1 MNIDNIRKVQE
12 EYYKLISNYKE
23 VIFDEEVSSYKIS
36 RILDIITCFWLDRL
50 EILELELD
58 RLTNKYDCTV
68 LSGAIYLDVKD
79 NEHYLF
85 KGLGDYHLLHDPL
98 LKLEHFFNGM
108 KLRDESENIF
118 LFQRSYSDTI
128 EVLENYSKE
137 FFILPINLIVYKDE
151 KSRFD
156 LGQSY
161 YLRFLSSVFE
171 KKFESIDDFGQN
183 YKTYEDIE
191 KQLPETFKYYFS
203 YNEDQKYNSL
213 KESIEDYLVF
223 TGMSNALSACSEN
236 EKFTFVLSSR
246 LLQVIDIL
254 TVSFGINAY
263 PSIRDKNAFSSF
275 RLIMYS
281 FLEKDEYK
289 SIIEK
294 AIIFF
299 IFYYNTNKDI
309 LFKKDFNEYSN
320 CIKGKK
326 ILKNILREM
335 KEKNIDLFK
344 DNELVKIES
353 IIRKYFT
360 YL

>member
-1 MNIDNIRKVQE
+1 MNIDNIKKVQE
-12 EYYKLISNYKE
+12 EYYELISKYKE
-23 VIFDEEVSSYKIS
+23 VIFDEEVNSYEIS
-36 RILDIITCFWLDRL
+36 RILDIITCFWLDKL

-58 RLTNKYDCTV
+58 RLTNRYDCTV

-98 LKLEHFFNGM
+98 LKLEHFFNG
-108 KLRDESENIF
+108 KELRDQSENIS
-118 LFQRSYSDTI
+118 LFQRSYSDTL
-128 EVLENYSKE
+128 EVLKNYSKE

-156 LGQSY
+156 LGKTY
-161 YLRFLSSVFE
+161 YLKFLSSVFK

-191 KQLPETFKYYFS
+191 KQLPETFEYYFS
-203 YNEDQKYNSL
+203 YGQDQKYNSL
-213 KESIEDYLVF
+213 KESIENYLVII
-223 TGMSNALSACSEN
+223 GMSNTLSTSSEN

-263 PSIRDKNAFSSF
+263 PSVRDKNAFSSF

-299 IFYYNTNKDI
+299 IFYYITNKDI
-309 LFKKDFNEYSN
+309 LIKKDFNEYSKS
-320 CIKGKK
+320 IKDKK
-326 ILKNILREM
+326 ILKNILKEM

-344 DNELVKIES
+344 SGDFKELEILIEKHSKI
-353 IIRKYFT
+353 
-360 YL
+360 